1 MSHDCDPDRETA
13 AVFAFE
19 WRTPVPQPTATA
31 TGNRPFAH
39 ASVLSCPSLQ
49 TGSVSDYIGR
59 GTMIHPPNDTTRT
72 HRRCTMGGTIDG
84 AQRRGDSGDVP
95 AARRTGDEC
104 GSPSP
109 SSSSQSS
116 SSRREAR
123 RRAMSALAMATAMLP
138 AASSRPVGD
147 PRCNVLAFPQVPVRG
162 ARGAR
167 RDLTRTATTPGA
179 RARTLPHWDG
189 RGRVTASQT
198 TEERE
203 GETDVAWPAW
213 RAS

>member
-1 MSHDCDPDRETA
+1 M
-13 AVFAFE
+13 
-19 WRTPVPQPTATA
+19 
-31 TGNRPFAH
+31 
-39 ASVLSCPSLQ
+39 
-49 TGSVSDYIGR
+49 
-59 GTMIHPPNDTTRT
+59 
-72 HRRCTMGGTIDG
+72 
-84 AQRRGDSGDVP
+84 P

-109 SSSSQSS
+109 SSSSSQSS

-147 PRCNVLAFPQVPVRG
+147 PRCNVLAFLLVPVRG

-179 RARTLPHWDG
+179 RARTLPHWGG

-203 GETDVAWPAW
+203 GETDVACLIGRGRSRLQP
-213 RAS
+213 RARISAPDLRKEVGPGRTGRRRRRRQLRGAGRRIRKLRKLVRCTHGSDRADQAP